1 MQNEKWKTRKAGYVM
16 KNSKYQMQRT
26 TVWNGPQ
33 FGLLNVSLVIA
44 LFLSS
49 GCSYLFY
56 PRAEEFLEKAKGAT
70 GVETM
75 LNLAAMLE
83 ASAKAARGGQ
93 GYDAPL
99 NDLHNQFHALKGA
112 FCQVTKEQA
121 STPAYTKAVVIN
133 KEMWA
138 IFKQLWKHR
147 SDQPGR
153 DVALDLFAKR
163 VQELREALQA
173 LKG

>member
-1 MQNEKWKTRKAGYVM
+1 MNVM
-16 KNSKYQMQRT
+16 MRAAAVALSM
-26 TVWNGPQ
+26 VW
-33 FGLLNVSLVIA
+33 LA
-44 LFLSS
+44 

-56 PRAEEFLEKAKGAT
+56 PRADEFLEKAKGAT

-75 LNLAAMLE
+75 LNLGTMLE

-99 NDLHNQFHALKGA
+99 NDLHNQFHALEGA
-112 FCQVTKEQA
+112 FCQVSKEQA
-121 STPAYTKAVVIN
+121 STPAYAKAVILN

-163 VQELREALQA
+163 TQELREALQA
-173 LKG
+173 VKR

>member
-1 MQNEKWKTRKAGYVM
+1 MNFIMRVVAVALPM
-16 KNSKYQMQRT
+16 
-26 TVWNGPQ
+26 VW
-33 FGLLNVSLVIA
+33 LA
-44 LFLSS
+44 

-56 PRAEEFLEKAKGAT
+56 PRADEFLDKAKGAS

-75 LNLAAMLE
+75 LNLTTMLD

-99 NDLHNQFHALKGA
+99 NDLHNQFHALEGA
-112 FCQVTKEQA
+112 FCRVTKEQA
-121 STPAYTKAVVIN
+121 STPAYTKAVVIH

-138 IFKQLWKHR
+138 IFRQLWKHR

-153 DVALDLFAKR
+153 DVALDLFTKR

-173 LKG
+173 VKG

>member
-1 MQNEKWKTRKAGYVM
+1 
-16 KNSKYQMQRT
+16 MQRT

-44 LFLSS
+44 VFLSS

-83 ASAKAARGGQ
+83 ATAKAAHGGQ

-121 STPAYTKAVVIN
+121 STPA
-133 KEMWA
+133 
-138 IFKQLWKHR
+138 
-147 SDQPGR
+147 
-153 DVALDLFAKR
+153 
-163 VQELREALQA
+163 
-173 LKG
+173 

>member
-1 MQNEKWKTRKAGYVM
+1 MNFIMRVVAVALPM
-16 KNSKYQMQRT
+16 
-26 TVWNGPQ
+26 VW
-33 FGLLNVSLVIA
+33 LA
-44 LFLSS
+44 

-56 PRAEEFLEKAKGAT
+56 PRADEFLEKAKGAT

-75 LNLAAMLE
+75 LNLTTMLG

-99 NDLHNQFHALKGA
+99 NDLHNQFHALEGA

-121 STPAYTKAVVIN
+121 STPAYTKAVVIHQ
-133 KEMWA
+133 EMWA
-138 IFKQLWKHR
+138 IFRQLWKHR

>member
-1 MQNEKWKTRKAGYVM
+1 MNFIMR
-16 KNSKYQMQRT
+16 
-26 TVWNGPQ
+26 
-33 FGLLNVSLVIA
+33 VIA
-44 LFLSS
+44 VALPVVWLA

-56 PRAEEFLEKAKGAT
+56 PRADEFLEKAKGAT

-75 LNLAAMLE
+75 LNLATMLE
-83 ASAKAARGGQ
+83 ASAKVARGGQ

-99 NDLHNQFHALKGA
+99 NDLHNQFHALDGA

-121 STPAYTKAVVIN
+121 ATPAYTKAFVIN

-138 IFKQLWKHR
+138 IFRQLWKHR
-147 SDQPGR
+147 SVQPGR

-163 VQELREALQA
+163 VQELREALRA
-173 LKG
+173 VKS

>member
-83 ASAKAARGGQ
+83 ASAKAARG
-93 GYDAPL
+93 ARAMMLPSMI
-99 NDLHNQFHALKGA
+99 
-112 FCQVTKEQA
+112 
-121 STPAYTKAVVIN
+121 STISST
-133 KEMWA
+133 
-138 IFKQLWKHR
+138 R
-147 SDQPGR
+147 
-153 DVALDLFAKR
+153 
-163 VQELREALQA
+163 
-173 LKG
+173 

>member
-1 MQNEKWKTRKAGYVM
+1 MNFIMRVVAVALPM
-16 KNSKYQMQRT
+16 
-26 TVWNGPQ
+26 VW
-33 FGLLNVSLVIA
+33 LA
-44 LFLSS
+44 

-56 PRAEEFLEKAKGAT
+56 PRADEFLDKAKGAT

-75 LNLAAMLE
+75 LNLTTMLE
-83 ASAKAARGGQ
+83 ASAKAAHGGQ

-99 NDLHNQFHALKGA
+99 NDLHNQFHALEGA

-138 IFKQLWKHR
+138 IFRQLWKHR

-163 VQELREALQA
+163 AQELREALRVV
-173 LKG
+173 KG

>member
-1 MQNEKWKTRKAGYVM
+1 MNFIIRVVAVALPM
-16 KNSKYQMQRT
+16 
-26 TVWNGPQ
+26 VW
-33 FGLLNVSLVIA
+33 LA
-44 LFLSS
+44 

-56 PRAEEFLEKAKGAT
+56 PRADEFLDKAKGAT

-75 LNLAAMLE
+75 LNLTTMLE
-83 ASAKAARGGQ
+83 ASAKAAHGGQ

-99 NDLHNQFHALKGA
+99 NDLHNQFHALEGA

-138 IFKQLWKHR
+138 IFRQLWKHR
-147 SDQPGR
+147 SNQPGR

-163 VQELREALQA
+163 VQELREALGA
-173 LKG
+173 VKG

>member
-16 KNSKYQMQRT
+16 KNSKCQMQRT

-56 PRAEEFLEKAKGAT
+56 PRAEEFLEKAKGGT

-75 LNLAAMLE
+75 LNLTDMQE
-83 ASAKAARGGQ
+83 ESAKSARGGQ
-93 GYDAPL
+93 DYYAHHKHI
-99 NDLHNQFHALKGA
+99 HNTFH
-112 FCQVTKEQA
+112 
-121 STPAYTKAVVIN
+121 
-133 KEMWA
+133 
-138 IFKQLWKHR
+138 
-147 SDQPGR
+147 
-153 DVALDLFAKR
+153 
-163 VQELREALQA
+163 
-173 LKG
+173 

>member
-1 MQNEKWKTRKAGYVM
+1 MNDSKCHMQSPKVWK
-16 KNSKYQMQRT
+16 
-26 TVWNGPQ
+26 GPQ
-33 FGLLNVSLVIA
+33 FCLVHLTLIIA
-44 LFLSS
+44 LFLSA

-56 PRAEEFLEKAKGAT
+56 PRADEFLDKAKGAT

-75 LNLAAMLE
+75 LNLTTMLE
-83 ASAKAARGGQ
+83 ASAKAAHGGQ

-99 NDLHNQFHALKGA
+99 NDLHNQFHALEGA

-138 IFKQLWKHR
+138 IFRQLWKHR

-163 VQELREALQA
+163 VQELREALGA
-173 LKG
+173 VKG

>member
-1 MQNEKWKTRKAGYVM
+1 MDFIIRVVAVALPM
-16 KNSKYQMQRT
+16 
-26 TVWNGPQ
+26 VW
-33 FGLLNVSLVIA
+33 LA
-44 LFLSS
+44 

-56 PRAEEFLEKAKGAT
+56 PRADEFLDKAKGAT

-75 LNLAAMLE
+75 LNLTSMLE

-99 NDLHNQFHALKGA
+99 NDLHNQFHALESA

-138 IFKQLWKHR
+138 IFRQLWKHR

-163 VQELREALQA
+163 VQELREALRVV
-173 LKG
+173 KG

>member
-1 MQNEKWKTRKAGYVM
+1 M
-16 KNSKYQMQRT
+16 KNSKCKMQSKE
-26 TVWNGPQ
+26 VWEGPQ
-33 FGLLNVSLVIA
+33 VCLLNFALVIA
-44 LFLSS
+44 LFLSA

-56 PRAEEFLEKAKGAT
+56 PRADEFLEKAKGAT

-75 LNLAAMLE
+75 INLTTMLE
-83 ASAKAARGGQ
+83 ASAKAAHGGQ

-99 NDLHNQFHALKGA
+99 NDLHNQFHALEGA

-121 STPAYTKAVVIN
+121 STPAYTKAVVVQ

-173 LKG
+173 VKG

>member
-1 MQNEKWKTRKAGYVM
+1 VWK
-16 KNSKYQMQRT
+16 
-26 TVWNGPQ
+26 GPR
-33 FGLLNVSLVIA
+33 FCLLNFALVIA
-44 LFLSS
+44 LFLSA

-56 PRAEEFLEKAKGAT
+56 PRADEFLEKAKGAT

-75 LNLAAMLE
+75 LNLTTMLE
-83 ASAKAARGGQ
+83 ASAKAAHGGQ

-99 NDLHNQFHALKGA
+99 NDLHNQFHALEGA

-121 STPAYTKAVVIN
+121 STPAYTKAVVIHQ
-133 KEMWA
+133 EMWA

-147 SDQPGR
+147 SDRPGR

>member
-1 MQNEKWKTRKAGYVM
+1 MNFLLRVM
-16 KNSKYQMQRT
+16 AVALPI
-26 TVWNGPQ
+26 VW
-33 FGLLNVSLVIA
+33 LA
-44 LFLSS
+44 
-49 GCSYLFY
+49 GCSYLFF

-99 NDLHNQFHALKGA
+99 NDLHNQFHALEGA

>member
-1 MQNEKWKTRKAGYVM
+1 
-16 KNSKYQMQRT
+16 
-26 TVWNGPQ
+26 
-33 FGLLNVSLVIA
+33 
-44 LFLSS
+44 
-49 GCSYLFY
+49 
-56 PRAEEFLEKAKGAT
+56 
-70 GVETM
+70 
-75 LNLAAMLE
+75 
-83 ASAKAARGGQ
+83 
-93 GYDAPL
+93 
-99 NDLHNQFHALKGA
+99 
-112 FCQVTKEQA
+112 VTKEQA
-121 STPAYTKAVVIN
+121 STPAYTKVVVIN

>member
-1 MQNEKWKTRKAGYVM
+1 MQNEKWKTRKAGYVI
-16 KNSKYQMQRT
+16 KNSPCQTQRT

-99 NDLHNQFHALKGA
+99 NDLHNQFHALDNA
-112 FCQVTKEQA
+112 FCGVTKAQAATPAYALAVTKE
-121 STPAYTKAVVIN
+121 
-133 KEMWA
+133 KELFA
-138 IFKQLWKHR
+138 IFKRLWKY
-147 SDQPGR
+147 R
-153 DVALDLFAKR
+153 DRKS
-163 VQELREALQA
+163 
-173 LKG
+173 